1 MIFESYED
9 FVNNYVKGKSEA
21 LFTMACLDFLYH
33 CVLMKNETEL
43 DVCYKVW
50 QHSYEVAKFASDT
63 LANKDAAEMIRLM
76 DVMIDKKD
84 AASYAETFKWVQSAL
99 GRYIDVSKFKA
110 DNELSEQCK
119 KMIEFETSIGIDSKE
134 YYEIRRGSIKRKL
147 RKIFNRRVIFVLLL
161 FYVLLTGFL
170 IYFVNK

>member
-1 MIFESYED
+1 M
-9 FVNNYVKGKSEA
+9 
-21 LFTMACLDFLYH
+21 
-33 CVLMKNETEL
+33 
-43 DVCYKVW
+43 
-50 QHSYEVAKFASDT
+50 
-63 LANKDAAEMIRLM
+63 
-76 DVMIDKKD
+76 
-84 AASYAETFKWVQSAL
+84 QSAL

>member
-21 LFTMACLDFLYH
+21 LFTMACLDF
-33 CVLMKNETEL
+33 
-43 DVCYKVW
+43 
-50 QHSYEVAKFASDT
+50 
-63 LANKDAAEMIRLM
+63 ANKDAAEMIRLM

>member
-50 QHSYEVAKFASDT
+50 QHSYDVAKFAADT
-63 LANKDAAEMIRLM
+63 
-76 DVMIDKKD
+76 
-84 AASYAETFKWVQSAL
+84 
-99 GRYIDVSKFKA
+99 
-110 DNELSEQCK
+110 ELSEQCK